1 MTLVVGMN
9 SGSSFDGIDA
19 VLFEI
24 ELGEDGQPRRPRYI
38 DGLAYDWPR
47 EVEDLILPLFENK
60 ATVFE
65 LTRINY
71 VAGAVYA
78 KAALALFERTGV
90 EPGDVLCIGVDGQTI
105 YQEPPDRPKVVELG
119 PEADIVELWLS
130 GAYACGTFIGESG
143 VIAAVT
149 GVPTITHFRPGDHAL
164 GGTGAPMMQYL
175 DWVSFRDI
183 GPILTLNI
191 GGIANC
197 HLAAAD
203 RADMKAF
210 DTGPGNVMIDH
221 SMRVLYG
228 RGYDRDGEIAATGAV
243 QQEMIEYLLDHPFY
257 TRKPPRSAWRLD
269 FGSAYADRMLEDWK
283 HLRPEDVI
291 ATLTRF
297 AAVSITKAITK
308 LVGDISEVDTL
319 ICSGGGTRNP
329 VLMGHLSELAP
340 VRVTTSD
347 EYGIPAQFKEA
358 IKFGT
363 LAFANMNLLANNIPA
378 ASGSSDFTIMGKIQW
393 PPTMVR
399 AFPTPGERPTVPADA
414 RPTASSDGQERRPLD
429 G

>member
-1 MTLVVGMN
+1 MTHVIGMN

-24 ELGEDGQPRRPRYI
+24 ELGDDGQPTRPRFI
-38 DGLAYDWPR
+38 DGLAYDWPK
-47 EVEDLILPLFENK
+47 EVEAAILPLFEGQ
-60 ATVFE
+60 ATLFE

-78 KAALALFERTGV
+78 KAARALLEQTGID
-90 EPGDVLCIGVDGQTI
+90 PKDVLVIGVDGQTI
-105 YQEPPDRPKVVELG
+105 YQEPPDRPRIDALG
-119 PEADIVELWLS
+119 PDPDVVDLWLD
-130 GAYACGTFIGESG
+130 GPYACGLFIGEPAI
-143 VIAAVT
+143 IAANTAIPV
-149 GVPTITHFRPGDHAL
+149 VAQFRPADHAL
-164 GGTGAPMMQYL
+164 GGTGAPLMQYL

-197 HLAAAD
+197 QLAAKD

-221 SMRVLYG
+221 SMRVLFG
-228 RGYDRDGEIAATGAV
+228 RGYDKDGEVAASGQV
-243 QQEMIEYLLDHPFY
+243 HPEMIEWLLDHPFY
-257 TRKPPRSAWRLD
+257 ARKPPRSAWRLD
-269 FGSAYADRMLEDWK
+269 FGSAYADRMLETWK
-283 HLRPEDVI
+283 ALPPEDII

-297 AAVSITKAITK
+297 TALSITKAITE
-308 LVGDISEVDTL
+308 LAGDISGIDTL

-329 VLMGHLSELAP
+329 VLMRHLAEVAP
-340 VRVTTSD
+340 IRVTTSD
-347 EYGIPAQFKEA
+347 EFGIPPQFKEA

-378 ASGSSDFTIMGKIQW
+378 ASGATSFGILGKVNW
-393 PPTMVR
+393 PPQMARVNPDAAASR
-399 AFPTPGERPTVPADA
+399 SSCRPPRGA
-414 RPTASSDGQERRPLD
+414 AS
-429 G
+429 